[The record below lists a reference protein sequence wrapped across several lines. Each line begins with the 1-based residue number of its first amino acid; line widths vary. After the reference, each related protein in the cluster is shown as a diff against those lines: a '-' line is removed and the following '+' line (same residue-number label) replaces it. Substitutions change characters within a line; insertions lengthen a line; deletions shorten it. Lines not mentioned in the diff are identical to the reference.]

1 MSGSLS
7 SKQRLPARLSF
18 GWRYA
23 TIFSIISPLLRTG
36 IVLRVYSFL
45 HKAELSPCL
54 LNFFVLFLLSPSICI
69 CCRVNVDDL
78 DQTGMHCCLQ
88 PRQCLRGVLLTG
100 ANMPVKIRIITTNP
114 RHGTGTDIMQVVA
127 CRITDRNNV
136 RTLPIYNYSNPS
148 ATEEIKPHGVRVRT
162 KRHRSTHCAK
172 AFKHAV
178 LNSSF
183 MRSRAHRVLP
193 SCQHKSAR
201 VLTALD

>member
-54 LNFFVLFLLSPSICI
+54 LNFFVLFLLPPSICI

-78 DQTGMHCCLQ
+78 DQTSMHCCLQ
-88 PRQCLRGVLLTG
+88 PRQMSQGSSSYRGQYARQNSYPYDQSQARYGNGYDAGRGVQNHRREQCTY
-100 ANMPVKIRIITTNP
+100 
-114 RHGTGTDIMQVVA
+114 
-127 CRITDRNNV
+127 
-136 RTLPIYNYSNPS
+136 PI
-148 ATEEIKPHGVRVRT
+148 H
-162 KRHRSTHCAK
+162 
-172 AFKHAV
+172 
-178 LNSSF
+178 L
-183 MRSRAHRVLP
+183 
-193 SCQHKSAR
+193 
-201 VLTALD
+201 